1 MFLKAGDDLAAHSGV
16 VVASF
21 NCASVHS
28 ARFACMATG
37 DVQAKVGLQ
46 FQFEDGT
53 KAQVSQGEGHVFL
66 HLPEKNEKNQ
76 SKEKEATLE
85 QQEVSSRNQMRTRPF
100 VSHSEPPAIGAG
112 FHLQFL
118 FFINATKT
126 DERRVQIEHF
136 SGGRS

>member
-37 DVQAKVGLQ
+37 DVHAKVGLQ

-53 KAQVSQGEGHVFL
+53 KAQVSQGEGQVCFSTCPRKMRKMKAKRKRRRSNSKRY
-66 HLPEKNEKNQ
+66 HLEIK
-76 SKEKEATLE
+76 
-85 QQEVSSRNQMRTRPF
+85 
-100 VSHSEPPAIGAG
+100 
-112 FHLQFL
+112 
-118 FFINATKT
+118 
-126 DERRVQIEHF
+126 
-136 SGGRS
+136 